1 LIAARGQPD
10 GATII
15 MKSNALVV
23 TLILCLGAA
32 SPAAAQ
38 AQTPT
43 LDLAGA
49 SRLAALAM
57 AEARTRN
64 AGGSIA
70 VVDAGGHLLVLNR
83 IDGTFPAAAAVSI
96 EKARTA
102 ATFQKPTRDFE
113 NAIKNGRNALLGV
126 TVMTPLQG
134 GVPIAIGSTVV
145 GAIGVSGAHSAQ
157 EDDDI
162 AQAAVTAFA
171 KPLDIPSTSGEV
183 SYLPAAR
190 VAEAFAKGMPLL
202 ETAGY
207 KIHASRREAQGQ
219 AEVHAVDT
227 DIIYVLDG
235 SVTFVTG
242 GAIVDPRVVGPDE
255 VRGSRI
261 EGGTLHALNKGDVIV
276 VPAGTP
282 HWFYQVDETFLYYVV
297 KAAGSVAVGGTK

>member
-1 LIAARGQPD
+1 MNIR
-10 GATII
+10 TF
-15 MKSNALVV
+15 VV
-23 TLILCLGAA
+23 TLALCL
-32 SPAAAQ
+32 SAAATGR
-38 AQTPT
+38 AQTSTPV

-49 SRLAALAM
+49 TRLAALA
-57 AEARTRN
+57 AHEARTRH

-70 VVDAGGHLLVLNR
+70 IVDAGGHLLVLNR
-83 IDGTFPAAAAVSI
+83 LDGTFPAAAAVSI

-113 NAIKNGRNALLGV
+113 NAIKNGRHALLGV
-126 TVMTPLQG
+126 DVMTPLQG
-134 GVPIAIGSTVV
+134 GVPVSINHVVV

-171 KPLDIPSTSGEV
+171 TPIEVPTASSQPL
-183 SYLPAAR
+183 YLPASQVSA
-190 VAEAFAKGMPLL
+190 AFLKGIPLL
-202 ETAGY
+202 ETMGY
-207 KIHASRREAQGQ
+207 KIHASRREAQGL
-219 AEVHAVDT
+219 AEVHARDT

-242 GAIVDPRVVGPDE
+242 GVIVDPKAVDQDE
-255 VRGSRI
+255 IRGARI
-261 EGGTLHALNKGDVIV
+261 EGGTLHALNKGDVMV

-297 KAAGSVAVGGTK
+297 KATGDTATGGTK

>member
-1 LIAARGQPD
+1 MNIQSL
-10 GATII
+10 
-15 MKSNALVV
+15 AL
-23 TLILCLGAA
+23 TLILCF
-32 SPAAAQ
+32 SSAAAGR
-38 AQTPT
+38 AQTPAPAF
-43 LDLAGA
+43 DLAGA
-49 SRLAALAM
+49 TRLAALAT

-70 VVDAGGHLLVLNR
+70 IVDGGGHLLLLQR
-83 IDGTFPAAAAVSI
+83 LDGTFPAAAAVSI

-113 NAIKNGRNALLGV
+113 NAIKGGRHALLGV
-126 TVMTPLQG
+126 DVLTPLQG
-134 GVPIAIGSTVV
+134 GVPVVVNNVVV

-171 KPLDIPSTSGEV
+171 KPAEMPTASNEAL
-183 SYLPAAR
+183 YLPADR
-190 VAEAFAKGMPLL
+190 VSAAFVKGMPLL
-202 ETAGY
+202 ETMGY

-219 AEVHAVDT
+219 AEVHSRDT

-235 SVTFVTG
+235 SVTFITG
-242 GAIVDPRVVGPDE
+242 GTVVDPKVVGEDE
-255 VRGSRI
+255 IRGSRI
-261 EGGTLHALNKGDVIV
+261 DGGTLHALNAGDVMV

-297 KAAGSVAVGGTK
+297 KATGHESVGGTK

>member
-1 LIAARGQPD
+1 MHIRRF
-10 GATII
+10 
-15 MKSNALVV
+15 VV
-23 TLILCLGAA
+23 TLALCL
-32 SPAAAQ
+32 SAAATGR
-38 AQTPT
+38 AQTSTPV

-49 SRLAALAM
+49 TRLAALAVQ
-57 AEARTRN
+57 EARTRQ

-70 VVDAGGHLLVLNR
+70 IVDAGGHLLVLNR
-83 IDGTFPAAAAVSI
+83 LDGTFPAAAAVSI

-126 TVMTPLQG
+126 DVMTPLQG
-134 GVPIAIGSTVV
+134 GVPVSINNVVV
-145 GAIGVSGAHSAQ
+145 GAIGISGAHSAQ

-162 AQAAVTAFA
+162 AQAAVNAFA
-171 KPLDIPSTSGEV
+171 KPVEAPTASSQAL
-183 SYLPAAR
+183 YLPATQVSA
-190 VAEAFAKGMPLL
+190 AFLKGMPLL
-202 ETAGY
+202 ETMGY

-219 AEVHAVDT
+219 AEVHTRDT

-242 GAIVDPRVVGPDE
+242 GALVDPKEIGADE
-255 VRGSRI
+255 IRGSRI
-261 EGGTLHALNKGDVIV
+261 EGGTLHALNSGDVIV

-297 KAAGSVAVGGTK
+297 KATGNEVAGGTK

>member
-1 LIAARGQPD
+1 M
-10 GATII
+10 TIR
-15 MKSNALVV
+15 MFVV
-23 TLILCLGAA
+23 TLALCLCTAA
-32 SPAAAQ
+32 TSG
-38 AQTPT
+38 AQTSTPV
-43 LDLAGA
+43 LDLSGA
-49 SRLAALAM
+49 TRLAALA
-57 AEARTRN
+57 ANEARARQ

-83 IDGTFPAAAAVSI
+83 LDGTFPAAAAVSI

-102 ATFQKPTRDFE
+102 ATFRKPTRDFE
-113 NAIKNGRNALLGV
+113 NAIKNGRHALLGV
-126 TVMTPLQG
+126 DVMTPLQG
-134 GVPIAIGSTVV
+134 GVPVSINNVVV

-171 KPLDIPSTSGEV
+171 TPVEVPAPSAQALYVPATQV
-183 SYLPAAR
+183 SAA
-190 VAEAFAKGMPLL
+190 FLKGMPLL
-202 ETAGY
+202 ETMGY

-219 AEVHAVDT
+219 AEIHARDT

-242 GAIVDPRVVGPDE
+242 GVVVDPKIVDQDE
-255 VRGSRI
+255 IRGARI

-297 KAAGSVAVGGTK
+297 KATGNEAVGGTK

>member
-1 LIAARGQPD
+1 MI
-10 GATII
+10 
-15 MKSNALVV
+15 KH
-23 TLILCLGAA
+23 TLTLTLTLCLCAA
-32 SPAAAQ
+32 EVGQ
-38 AQTPT
+38 AQTSAPA
-43 LDLAGA
+43 LDFAGA
-49 SRLAALAM
+49 TRLASLA
-57 AEARTRN
+57 ATAARTRN

-83 IDGTFPAAAAVSI
+83 LDGTFPAAAAVSI

-113 NAIKNGRNALLGV
+113 NAIKNGRHALLGV
-126 TVMTPLQG
+126 GVMTPLQG
-134 GVPIAIGSTVV
+134 GVPLTINNVVV

-162 AQAAVTAFA
+162 AQAAVTAFTEPA
-171 KPLDIPSTSGEV
+171 ALPTASRPAV
-183 SYLPAAR
+183 YLPADR
-190 VAEAFAKGMPLL
+190 VSAAFLKGMPLL
-202 ETAGY
+202 ETMGY

-219 AEVHAVDT
+219 AEVHTRDT

-242 GAIVDPRVVGPDE
+242 GTIVDPKVTGQDE
-255 VRGSRI
+255 IRGSRI
-261 EGGTLHALNKGDVIV
+261 EGGTLHALSGGDVIV

-297 KAAGSVAVGGTK
+297 KATGHDAIGGTK

>member
-1 LIAARGQPD
+1 
-10 GATII
+10 
-15 MKSNALVV
+15 MKTQSLVL
-23 TLILCLGAA
+23 TLVLCLC
-32 SPAAAQ
+32 AAAVGQ
-38 AQTPT
+38 AQTTAPA

-49 SRLAALAM
+49 TRLAALA
-57 AEARTRN
+57 ANEARARN

-70 VVDAGGHLLVLNR
+70 IVDNGGHLLVLNR
-83 IDGTFPAAAAVSI
+83 LDGTFPAAAAVSI

-113 NAIKNGRNALLGV
+113 NAIKNGRHALLGV
-126 TVMTPLQG
+126 DVMTPLQG
-134 GVPIAIGSTVV
+134 GVPLIVNKVVV

-162 AQAAVTAFA
+162 AQAAVDAFA
-171 KPLDIPSTSGEV
+171 KPVVLPTAPAEAI
-183 SYLPAAR
+183 YLPAAQ
-190 VAEAFAKGMPLL
+190 VSAAFLKGQPLL
-202 ETAGY
+202 ETLGY

-219 AEVHAVDT
+219 AEVHARDT

-242 GAIVDPRVVGPDE
+242 GTVVDPKVTGEDE
-255 VRGSRI
+255 IRGSRI
-261 EGGTLHALNKGDVIV
+261 EGGTLQALNKGDVIV

-297 KAAGSVAVGGTK
+297 KATGRAALGGTK